1 VRRPLGIGAAL
12 VVLAGAVFALS
23 ARGDADSEAFKA
35 CAPRTPV
42 GCERYLQ
49 LFGENGRQLARADDI
64 YFGSLQGLPVELEW
78 YPVLLPHGRH
88 LGEVRG
94 AVREAM
100 EPVVGAYIARTAGV
114 LGERRAA
121 IAAWRRALEALR
133 DEGKASVGVV
143 FEGADASSASLMLGQ
158 VEAALR
164 SVAPVFRLGER
175 APVTL
180 RVQPGAAWTVTVLV
194 QGAQPF
200 TVQCPPEKLAEAF
213 GLQ

>member
-1 VRRPLGIGAAL
+1 M
-12 VVLAGAVFALS
+12 FTLS
-23 ARGDADSEAFKA
+23 PRGDADAEAFKA
-35 CAPRTPV
+35 CTPKTPV

-49 LFGENGRQLARADDI
+49 LFGEKGRQRARADDI

-78 YPVLLPHGRH
+78 YPVLLPRGRH
-88 LGEVRG
+88 VAEVRS
-94 AVREAM
+94 AVGKAM

-114 LGERRAA
+114 LGERRSA
-121 IAAWRRALEALR
+121 IAAWRRALEVLR
-133 DEGKASVGVV
+133 DEGRASVGVV

-158 VEAALR
+158 VDTVLR

-180 RVQPGAAWTVTVLV
+180 RIQPGAEWTVTVLV

-200 TVQCPPEKLAEAF
+200 SVRCPPEKLAEAF